1 MLIEDRFNIL
11 PDVFS
16 LIPDSHGQHDS
27 GDILLRRGAKFAG
40 DNFGKTPLDL
50 CLEVSLF
57 LYLYNASTRNVQVY
71 YN

>member
-1 MLIEDRFNIL
+1 MLTEDRFSIF
-11 PDVFS
+11 PDDFS
-16 LIPDSHGQHDS
+16 LTPDSHGQHDS

-57 LYLYNASTRNVQVY
+57 LNLYNTSTGNVQVY

>member
-1 MLIEDRFNIL
+1 MLMEDKVSIF
-11 PDVFS
+11 PDDFS

-27 GDILLRRGAKFAG
+27 LDILLRRGAKFAV

-71 YN
+71 CN